1 MGATNAR
8 LQEICHRIQRTARQC
23 NRDPKAIQLV
33 AVSKRRNT
41 EEIRSAYQSG
51 CTRFGESYVQEAVEK
66 IMALQ
71 ALPLEWHFI
80 GPIQSNKTAAIAK
93 HFHWVH
99 SVDRIKIARRL
110 NEQRAPLQPPLNVCL
125 QLNIDEESTKS
136 GVSLSALAELARE
149 VVPMERL
156 KLRGLMAIPARFT
169 NPTAQRQSFRR
180 VAQALKDLNNS
191 GLTLDTLSMGMTN
204 DLEAAILEGAT
215 IIRIGTGLFGPR

>member
-1 MGATNAR
+1 MDSSTAR
-8 LQEICHRIQRTARQC
+8 LQEICHRIQLAARQC
-23 NRDPKAIQLV
+23 NRDPKAIQLL

-41 EEIRSAYQSG
+41 EEIRFAYESG

-66 IMALQ
+66 ITALQ

-125 QLNIDEESTKS
+125 QLNIDEESSKS
-136 GVSLSALAELARE
+136 GISLSALPELASE
-149 VVPMERL
+149 VVPMDRL
-156 KLRGLMAIPARFT
+156 RLRGLMVIPARFT
-169 NPTAQRQSFRR
+169 TPTAQRQSFRR

-191 GLTLDTLSMGMTN
+191 GLALDTLSMGMTN

-215 IIRIGTGLFGPR
+215 IIRIGTGLFG